1 MDQFLIILS
10 PTLPATEQTGNRT
23 TPDDIYAE
31 WYPEP
36 LRLALGIKTTRD
48 ATFDRSIS
56 QPKYYS
62 SSLRHG
68 SRRPSS
74 PIFLPRS
81 AALLHLSGWSQDTFS
96 WNGDYLE
103 VASVCTITARKL
115 SSTDTDIL
123 IRPSRYPNQAARYDN
138 EGQAMR
144 VLGDASDAW
153 EAYDADE
160 SPTFSETWRDMEDLM
175 NTGKIRAIGV
185 SNFSIKNLEILLPQC
200 RILPATN
207 QVESHPYLPNH
218 ELKAYCDAKGI
229 SMTCYSPLGQQ
240 HPSEPNSL
248 LGNPIVASIA
258 AKHNIDV
265 AQVLIS
271 WGVQRGTIV
280 IPKTE
285 NDIRMVTNITLK
297 HLPEE
302 DMISLNELHKR
313 PGCHRSLWKGHSPS
327 GKALGWTYEQLGWNM
342 AVGGIVPSS

>member
-1 MDQFLIILS
+1 MVHVD
-10 PTLPATEQTGNRT
+10 PHR
-23 TPDDIYAE
+23 
-31 WYPEP
+31 
-36 LRLALGIKTTRD
+36 R
-48 ATFDRSIS
+48 
-56 QPKYYS
+56 YS
-62 SSLRHG
+62 SR
-68 SRRPSS
+68 
-74 PIFLPRS
+74 
-81 AALLHLSGWSQDTFS
+81 ALLPYFTSPGGVKIPSVGMGCWIGLPGGGQRVYDYCSKAIKHGYRHFDT
-96 WNGDYLE
+96 
-103 VASVCTITARKL
+103 
-115 SSTDTDIL
+115 
-123 IRPSRYPNQAARYDN
+123 AARYDN
-138 EGQAMR
+138 EGQVGRAIRDSGIPREEFFITTKLSNFDHAR
-144 VLGDASDAW
+144 VREAFEESLNSIGCDYIDLYLMHWPQANKPSDEILGDASDAW
-153 EAYDADE
+153 EAYGADE

-271 WGVQRGTIV
+271 WGVRRGTIV

-285 NDIRMVTNITLK
+285 NEKRMVTNITLK